1 VIEPDVTP
9 PHVTPPDVTES
20 TVQEIRVK
28 VADYAVANG
37 ESVIS
42 TLGLGSCVAI
52 MLYDGSSRIGGLA
65 HILLPSEGLSLDS
78 GNRAKF
84 PSTAIPMLVEEM
96 RKRGA
101 WGRPMAKIV
110 GGASMFASLLPSGG
124 INMGERNVEATKRV
138 LRLAEIPLVASD
150 TGGEHGRSVYF
161 HVSDGRVV
169 VKSLKM
175 GERVL

>member
-1 VIEPDVTP
+1 MIEHNAPTPDVTDP
-9 PHVTPPDVTES
+9 K
-20 TVQEIRVK
+20 VQEIRVK
-28 VADYAVANG
+28 VADYAVATSN
-37 ESVIS
+37 SIIS

-52 MLYDGSSRIGGLA
+52 ILYDGSSRIGALA

-78 GNRAKF
+78 ENRAKF

-101 WGRPMAKIV
+101 WGRPTAKIV

-150 TGGEHGRSVYF
+150 TGGEYGRSVYF
-161 HVSDGRVV
+161 HVNDGRVV

>member
-1 VIEPDVTP
+1 VIEPNVTPSNFSPSDVTDP
-9 PHVTPPDVTES
+9 K
-20 TVQEIRVK
+20 VQEIRVK

-37 ESVIS
+37 DSVIS
-42 TLGLGSCVAI
+42 TIGLGSCVAI
-52 MLYDGSSRIGGLA
+52 MLYDGSSRIGGMA

-78 GNRAKF
+78 ENRAKF